1 MVIVKA
7 ADKTAVDSSTQ
18 VGFISRMT
26 SSSKE
31 FVSEIFR
38 AFDCF
43 AVLYNWLGVSLCDLI
58 GK

>member
-26 SSSKE
+26 SSSEE
-31 FVSEIFR
+31 FVSEIFS
-38 AFDCF
+38 ALLI
-43 AVLYNWLGVSLCDLI
+43 VLRSCII
-58 GK
+58 GSEYLYAI